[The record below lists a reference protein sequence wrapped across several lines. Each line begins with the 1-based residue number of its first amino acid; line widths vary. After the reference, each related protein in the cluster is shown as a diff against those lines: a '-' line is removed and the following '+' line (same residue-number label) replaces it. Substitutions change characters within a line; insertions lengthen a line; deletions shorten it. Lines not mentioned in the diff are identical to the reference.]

1 VHLAGLVAVILIA
14 LAFDF
19 TNGFHDS
26 ANAIASSISTRALSP
41 RAALALAAVFN
52 LLGATLFS
60 PKVAKTIGSGII
72 DPGRDYHLLVVLA
85 AALLGAIAW
94 NLITWYFGLPSSSTH
109 SLIGGLIGAGLAS
122 STKVEWHVI
131 VTKVVVP
138 MVVSPLVGFVGGA
151 VVILAIMWAF
161 RRAKPKP
168 VNQAFRRLQPLAAAA
183 ISLAHGMQDAQKTM
197 GVIALALLAGHPT
210 KAFHVPLWV
219 KLAAATAIALGT
231 YSGGWRIIRT
241 LGRRII
247 KMDPPRGFAVDVTAA
262 AILTFAAQNASA
274 PVSTTHVISST
285 VMGVGSTD
293 GLSAVR
299 WGVARSIVAAW
310 ILTIPAAG
318 LVAAGVYGV
327 INPIFG

>member
-1 VHLAGLVAVILIA
+1 VHVTGLVAVILIA

-72 DPGRDYHLLVVLA
+72 DPGRGYHLLVVLA
-85 AALLGAIAW
+85 AALLGAISW

-122 STKVEWHVI
+122 STKVYWHVI
-131 VTKVVVP
+131 VNKVVIP

-161 RRAKPKP
+161 RRAKPRP

-318 LVAAGVYGV
+318 LVAALVYV
-327 INPIFG
+327 IINPIFG

>member
-1 VHLAGLVAVILIA
+1 MHAAGLVTVVLIA

-41 RAALALAAVFN
+41 RVALGVAAVFN

-60 PKVAKTIGSGII
+60 PKVAKTVGSGII
-72 DPGRDYHLLVVLA
+72 DPGRGYHLLVTLA
-85 AALLGAIAW
+85 AALLGAITW
-94 NLITWYFGLPSSSTH
+94 NLVTWYFGLPSSSTH
-109 SLIGGLIGAGLAS
+109 SLIGGLVGAGLAS
-122 STKVEWHVI
+122 STTVHWHVI
-131 VTKVVVP
+131 VKKVLIP
-138 MVVSPLVGFVGGA
+138 MVVSPLVGFLAGA
-151 VVILAIMWAF
+151 VVILAILWTF
-161 RRAKPKP
+161 RRAKPRP
-168 VNQAFRRLQPLAAAA
+168 VNHAFRRLQPLAAAA

-197 GVIALALLAGHPT
+197 GVIALALLAGHPDRT
-210 KAFHVPLWV
+210 FSVPLWV
-219 KLAAATAIALGT
+219 KISAAAAIALGT

-247 KMDPPRGFAVDVTAA
+247 KLDPPRGFAVDVTAA

-318 LVAAGVYGV
+318 LVAALMYAVL
-327 INPIFG
+327 NPIFG

>member
-1 VHLAGLVAVILIA
+1 MHVTGLVAVILIA

-41 RAALALAAVFN
+41 RAALAVASVFN
-52 LLGATLFS
+52 LLGATLFA

-72 DPGRDYHLLVVLA
+72 DPGRSYHLLVVLA
-85 AALLGAIAW
+85 AALLGAITW
-94 NLITWYFGLPSSSTH
+94 NLVTWYFGLPSSSTH
-109 SLIGGLIGAGLAS
+109 ALIGGLVGAGLAS
-122 STKVEWHVI
+122 STTVHWHVI
-131 VTKVVVP
+131 AAKVIIP

-151 VVILAIMWAF
+151 AVILAILWAF
-161 RRAKPKP
+161 RKAKPKP
-168 VNQAFRRLQPLAAAA
+168 VNQGFRRLQPLAAAA

-197 GVIALALLAGHPT
+197 GVIALALLAGHPA
-210 KAFHVPLWV
+210 KAFSVPLWV

-241 LGRRII
+241 LGRHII
-247 KMDPPRGFAVDVTAA
+247 KMDPPRGFAVDLTAA
-262 AILTFAAQNASA
+262 VVLTYAAQHASA
-274 PVSTTHVISST
+274 PVSTTHVVSST
-285 VMGVGSTD
+285 VMGVGSTN

-318 LVAAGVYGV
+318 LVAAGIYAILTMV
-327 INPIFG
+327 FG

>member
-1 VHLAGLVAVILIA
+1 VHLAGLVAVIAIA

-41 RAALALAAVFN
+41 RTALGVAAVFN
-52 LLGATLFS
+52 LVGATVFA
-60 PKVAKTIGSGII
+60 PKVAKTIGGGII
-72 DPGRDYHLLVVLA
+72 TPGKGYHLLVVLA

-109 SLIGGLIGAGLAS
+109 SLIGGLVGAGITS
-122 STKVEWHVI
+122 STTVHWHTI
-131 VTKVVVP
+131 VDKVVVP
-138 MVVSPLVGFVGGA
+138 MVVSPLVGFFGGA
-151 VVILAIMWAF
+151 AVILAILWTF
-161 RRAKPKP
+161 HRYKPKP
-168 VNQAFRRLQPLAAAA
+168 INRAFRRLQPIAAAF

-197 GVIALALLAGHPT
+197 GVIALALLAGHPD
-210 KAFHVPLWV
+210 KAFVVPFWV
-219 KLAAATAIALGT
+219 KLSAACAIALGT

-247 KMDPPRGFAVDVTAA
+247 KLDPPRGFAVDVTAA
-262 AILTFAAQNASA
+262 TILMFAAQHSSA

-318 LVAAGVYGV
+318 LVAALVYLG